1 MSTDK
6 LHHANAV
13 VCILIEKNH
22 SEEGEKRL
30 MTLALILAFSAFI
43 GFLAYREIKN
53 DPNYQ
58 KKREARKAKAE
69 RTQDSSAPTTSAFSG
84 EKTAEESG
92 NKKMPVWATV
102 LIILA
107 ALAVGVFLNTEAGT
121 FFIYFAAII
130 VAIILLIAW
139 LR

>member
-1 MSTDK
+1 
-6 LHHANAV
+6 
-13 VCILIEKNH
+13 
-22 SEEGEKRL
+22 
-30 MTLALILAFSAFI
+30 MTLALILAFSTFI

-58 KKREARKAKAE
+58 KREARKAKAE

>member
-1 MSTDK
+1 MHPDRKEPLRRRRKTTYDAC
-6 LHHANAV
+6 LD
-13 VCILIEKNH
+13 
-22 SEEGEKRL
+22 
-30 MTLALILAFSAFI
+30 T
-43 GFLAYREIKN
+43 GFLCFYRLLGLQRN
-53 DPNYQ
+53 Q
-58 KKREARKAKAE
+58 KRPELSEKREARKAKVE
-69 RTQDSSAPTTSAFSG
+69 RTQDSSAPTSSAFSG

-102 LIILA
+102 LVILA
-107 ALAVGVFLNTEAGT
+107 VLAVGVFLNTEAGT

>member
-30 MTLALILAFSAFI
+30 ITLALILAFSAFI

-58 KKREARKAKAE
+58 KREARKAKAE

>member
-1 MSTDK
+1 
-6 LHHANAV
+6 
-13 VCILIEKNH
+13 
-22 SEEGEKRL
+22 
-30 MTLALILAFSAFI
+30 
-43 GFLAYREIKN
+43 
-53 DPNYQ
+53 
-58 KKREARKAKAE
+58 
-69 RTQDSSAPTTSAFSG
+69 
-84 EKTAEESG
+84 
-92 NKKMPVWATV
+92 MPVWATV

>member
-1 MSTDK
+1 
-6 LHHANAV
+6 
-13 VCILIEKNH
+13 
-22 SEEGEKRL
+22 

-107 ALAVGVFLNTEAGT
+107 ALTVGVFLNTEAGT